1 MNFRSC
7 NSWPR
12 LPLLYTAVM
21 QGSVAN
27 WTKLFDFPRSYPS
40 ECPVGVP
47 PVATNCRNLIKVGAP
62 PTFSIAPH
70 YHITHYPQLGVPMWS
85 TLPCGVARRGVQLWC
100 PDVVHITHI
109 THYHVVWLGEVSKMQ
124 TKKAPERVLEPFK

>member
-1 MNFRSC
+1 MVQYICFRVPSWRDAARYLSDFYTSGAANVAWSGVKRGKGARLSWEG
-7 NSWPR
+7 NSPEND
-12 LPLLYTAVM
+12 L
-21 QGSVAN
+21 S
-27 WTKLFDFPRSYPS
+27 S
-40 ECPVGVP
+40 
-47 PVATNCRNLIKVGAP
+47 P